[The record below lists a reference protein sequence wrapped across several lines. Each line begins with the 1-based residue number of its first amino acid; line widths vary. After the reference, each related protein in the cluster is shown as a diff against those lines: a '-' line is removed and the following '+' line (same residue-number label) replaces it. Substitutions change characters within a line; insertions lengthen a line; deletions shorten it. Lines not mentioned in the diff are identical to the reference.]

1 VTSSTVPSVALNV
14 ATPLELVTTDPVVYV
29 DCVPPFGEIEI
40 DLPEMGLSLASIKV
54 TVMVETERPLA
65 FTRLGLATTVDVD
78 DDAGPGPVG
87 ENAPLVADLRLPVR
101 TGAAVRV

>member
-1 VTSSTVPSVALNV
+1 
-14 ATPLELVTTDPVVYV
+14 
-29 DCVPPFGEIEI
+29 
-40 DLPEMGLSLASIKV
+40 
-54 TVMVETERPLA
+54 MVETERPLA